1 MASQPSPA
9 RASRESS
16 AVIRRVPVPFKRDH
30 DDSSMYILRV
40 RRDIV
45 DIMDDP
51 PPLIYIAPEENDVTQ
66 INALV
71 VGPSDTPYE
80 GAFMRF
86 RIVCPNEYP
95 IVPPSVRFL
104 TTDAGRVQLHPN
116 LYPDGEVSLSIIG
129 TFSGPYWS
137 PAQSIGSLL
146 VSIQSLL
153 TDDPFYNDPY
163 VTKGMHQEAANK
175 YKVFVRH
182 EVVRVAVCDAV
193 ESCLEDNSSH
203 PAVLREKVLELF
215 LEFYD
220 RYEAAVR
227 SELHLTGTK
236 MQDPISFADGVYQH
250 DALLTRLQDLKAR
263 VQKRIKCA
271 LLNGNQ

>member
-1 MASQPSPA
+1 MAGQPSPA
-9 RASRESS
+9 RASRGSS

-30 DDSSMYILRV
+30 DDSSVYILRV
-40 RRDIV
+40 RRDIA
-45 DIMDDP
+45 DIMADP

-66 INALV
+66 IDALV

-80 GAFMRF
+80 GGFLRF
-86 RIVCPNEYP
+86 RIMCPNEYP
-95 IVPPSVRFL
+95 IEPPRVCFL

-129 TFSGPYWS
+129 TCTGPPWS

-153 TDDPFYNDPY
+153 TDDPYYESY
-163 VTKGMHQEAANK
+163 VPKGMHQEAANK
-175 YKVFVRH
+175 YKLFVRH
-182 EVVRVAVCDAV
+182 EVVRVAVCDVV

-220 RYEAAVR
+220 RYEEAVR
-227 SELHLTGTK
+227 SHLHLTGTK
-236 MQDPISFADGVYQH
+236 MQDPISLARGVYQH
-250 DALLTRLQDLKAR
+250 DTLLTRLQHLKAK
-263 VQKRIKCA
+263 VQKQRKCV
-271 LLNGNQ
+271 LLNGIQ